1 MTTSAADD
9 HQRLLDRVPGW
20 AGRAHIVHALDGGLT
35 NRNLLVD
42 VDGERFVLRLTGT
55 DTHLLGIDRDVERI
69 ANTRAAT
76 LGLAPEV
83 VAFLEP
89 ERYLVTRF
97 VVGEPVPAEVM
108 RGSEMLTRV
117 AAMLHEFHQSGPL
130 PGAFDCFRIP
140 EISAANARER
150 GVAVPEAYGTALERA
165 REIEAAF
172 DASPEPRV
180 PCHNDLL
187 NANFLRDQSGT
198 NDRIWLLDWEYAGMN
213 ERFFDLGNLSV
224 NNELDADGETALL
237 EASFGATTPRRRARL
252 ALMKIMSDLREAMW
266 GVVQQGISTLEFD
279 YVGYAEQHF
288 DRLLGNASATGY
300 RALLDDAATPD

>member
-1 MTTSAADD
+1 MSAE
-9 HQRLLDRVPGW
+9 HQHLLDRVPGW
-20 AGRAHIVHALDGGLT
+20 ARRARVVRALEGGIT

-42 VDGERFVLRLTGT
+42 VDGERFVLRLTGA
-55 DTHLLGIDRDVERI
+55 DTHLLGIDREVERI
-69 ANTRAAT
+69 ANTRASD

-83 VAFLEP
+83 FAFLEP

-108 RGSEMLTRV
+108 RGPAMLTRV
-117 AAMLHEFHQSGPL
+117 AEILREFHGSGPL

-150 GVAVPEAYGTALERA
+150 GVAIPEAYDAALERA
-165 REIEAAF
+165 REIEMAF

-187 NANFLRDQSGT
+187 NANFLRAQSGAD
-198 NDRIWLLDWEYAGMN
+198 DRIWLLDWEYAGMN
-213 ERFFDLGNLSV
+213 ERSFDLGNLSV
-224 NNELDADGETALL
+224 NNELDADGETAVL
-237 EASFGATTPRRRARL
+237 EAYFGAATPRRRARL

-266 GVVQQGISTLEFD
+266 GVVQQGISTIDFD
-279 YVGYAEQHF
+279 YVEYAGKHF
-288 DRLLGNASATGY
+288 DRLLGNASAPGY